1 MKFTLTELYTYYDH
15 YNTLKRRVDKGEFI
29 RGLAVDLGCHPCT
42 ISRAFKDL
50 KKGSLNTR
58 DRRDKGSYR
67 FAGMSP
73 EECIQAAKMVAAMK
87 IEMAT
92 KTGKTGST
100 ESAIRAL
107 YNSGQ
112 IHTLIP
118 DSTMNRWLNQLSLSF
133 RQIRNYSAS
142 TGIRLGTDEPNKW
155 WFMDFSVSEIY
166 YLLQSGKMV
175 QDKTGILTD
184 KNHREE
190 LLTKKGF
197 RKLYIGCVVDLYSST
212 YWVNGYVSPGESAY
226 MVLNFLMDA
235 MQKKDDPQNP
245 FRGIPQN
252 IYCDK
257 GSALHSQQMRDLLEP
272 LGIKIWSHIPGNPKA
287 KGRVE
292 SRIGAYKNTIERC
305 FAFQKPASIDEYR
318 QITQKMITSDNLSKG
333 HFSKWMDI
341 YKTGSLREFD
351 DATRGKLGYTM
362 DERVVNPYGCIELH
376 CEEYFISKR
385 LNGERV
391 SIYTLMDGT
400 KKALDRM
407 GNIYELT
414 GISHQ
419 HREMGKY
426 KAEKKTDYDYTI
438 KEIKAEGQ
446 RLRKIVKP
454 EHFMSELPEKIVMIE
469 RKGEKVE
476 IISPFEIPGF
486 NSADEAWYA
495 IYKYTGYS
503 KKHLGGDLAAKIDWL
518 FNAMLERD
526 KTIPRDRFTEV
537 IEIITDE
544 LREAQAL

>member
-1 MKFTLTELYTYYDH
+1 MKFTLTEIYTYYDH
-15 YNTLKRRVDKGEFI
+15 YNTLKRRVDRGEFI
-29 RGLAVDLGCHPCT
+29 RGLAADLGCHPCT

-50 KKGSLNTR
+50 KKGSLNTLN
-58 DRRDKGSYR
+58 RRDKGSYR

-100 ESAIRAL
+100 KSAIRAL

-112 IHTLIP
+112 IHTIIP
-118 DSTMNRWLNQLSLSF
+118 DSTMNRWLNNLGLSF
-133 RQIRNYSAS
+133 KQIRSYSAS
-142 TGIRLGTDEPNKW
+142 TNVRLGTDEPNKW
-155 WFMDFSVSEIY
+155 WFIDFSVSEIY

-175 QDKTGILTD
+175 QDKIGIMTD

-190 LLTKKGF
+190 LLTKKGY
-197 RKLYIGCVVDLYSST
+197 RKLFIGCVVDLYSGA
-212 YWVNGYVSPGESAY
+212 YWVNGYVSPGESSY
-226 MVLNFLMDA
+226 LVLNFLMDA

-257 GSALHSQQMRDLLEP
+257 GSALHSQQMRDLLDP
-272 LGIKIWSHIPGNPKA
+272 LGIQIWSHVPGNPKA
-287 KGRVE
+287 KGKVE

-305 FAFQKPASIDEYR
+305 FAFQKPSSLEEYR
-318 QITQKMITSDNLSKG
+318 AITQKMITSDNINKG
-333 HFSKWMDI
+333 LFSKWMDI
-341 YKTGSLREFD
+341 HKTGSLREFD
-351 DATRGKLGYTM
+351 DATRQKLGYTM
-362 DERVVNPYGCIELH
+362 HEKVVNPRGCIELNRQ
-376 CEEYFISKR
+376 EYFISRR

-400 KKALDRM
+400 MKALDRM

-414 GISHQ
+414 GIDHQ
-419 HREMGKY
+419 HRQMGKY
-426 KAEKKTDYDYTI
+426 KAESKTAYDYTLD
-438 KEIKAEGQ
+438 EIKSEGK

-454 EHFMSELPEKIVMIE
+454 EHFIPDMPENLLMLN
-469 RKGEKVE
+469 RPGEPVE
-476 IISPFEIPGF
+476 VTAPFETPGF
-486 NSADEAWYA
+486 KSVEAAWYE
-495 IYKYTGYS
+495 IYKVTGFS
-503 KKHLGGDLAAKIDWL
+503 QRHLPDDLAAKIDWL

-526 KTIPRDRFTEV
+526 KTIPRDCFTEV

>member
-1 MKFTLTELYTYYDH
+1 MKLTLTEIYTYYDH

-29 RGLAVDLGCHPCT
+29 RDLALDLGCHPCT
-42 ISRAFKDL
+42 ISRAFRDL
-50 KKGSLNTR
+50 KIGSLSTNNR
-58 DRRDKGSYR
+58 KDKGVFR
-67 FAGMSP
+67 FPGMTQN
-73 EECIQAAKMVAAMK
+73 ECIQAAKMVAAMK

-112 IHTLIP
+112 IHCLIP
-118 DSTMNRWLNQLSLSF
+118 ESTMNRWLNQLGMSF
-133 RQIRNYSAS
+133 KQIRNYAAS
-142 TGIRLGTDEPNKW
+142 TGVRLGTDEPNKW

-166 YLLQSGKMV
+166 YLLPSGKMV

-190 LLTKKGF
+190 LLTKKGY
-197 RKLYIGCVVDLYSST
+197 RKLFIGCVVDLYSET

-226 MVLNFLMDA
+226 LVLNFLMDA
-235 MQKKDDPQNP
+235 MQKKDDTQNP

-272 LGIKIWSHIPGNPKA
+272 LGIQIWSHVPGNPKA

-292 SRIGAYKNTIERC
+292 SRIGSYKNTIERC
-305 FAFQKPASIDEYR
+305 FAFQKPSSLEEYR
-318 QITQKMITSDNLSKG
+318 AITQKMITSDNLNKG

-341 YKTGSLREFD
+341 HKTGSLREFHD
-351 DATRGKLGYTM
+351 VTRQKLGYTM
-362 DERVVNPYGCIELH
+362 EERVVNPYGCIELH
-376 CEEYFISKR
+376 REEYFVSKR

-400 KKALDRM
+400 MKALDRM

-414 GISHQ
+414 GIEHQ
-419 HREMGKY
+419 SRQMGKY
-426 KAEKKTDYDYTI
+426 KAEKKTAYDYTLDEV
-438 KEIKAEGQ
+438 KSEGK

-454 EHFMSELPEKIVMIE
+454 EHFLPDMPENLLMIN
-469 RKGEKVE
+469 RPGESVE
-476 IISPFEIPGF
+476 VTAPFEIPGF
-486 NSADEAWYA
+486 KSVEAAWYE
-495 IYKYTGYS
+495 IYKTTGYS
-503 KKHLGGDLAAKIDWL
+503 QKHLPEDLAGKIDWL

-526 KTIPRDRFTEV
+526 KEIPRDRFTEI

>member
-15 YNTLKRRVDKGEFI
+15 YNTLKRRVEKGEFI
-29 RGLAVDLGCHPCT
+29 RDLAVDLGCHPCT

-50 KKGSLNTR
+50 KKGSLKNQ
-58 DRRDKGSYR
+58 DRKDKGIFR
-67 FAGMSP
+67 FPGMTQ
-73 EECIQAAKMVAAMK
+73 EECIQATRMVAAMK

-107 YNSGQ
+107 YNAGQ
-112 IHTLIP
+112 INSQIP
-118 DSTMNRWLNQLSLSF
+118 DSTMNRWLNQHSLSF
-133 RQIRNYSAS
+133 KQIRNYSAS
-142 TGIRLGTDEPNKW
+142 TGVRLGTDEPNKW

-190 LLTKKGF
+190 LLTKKGY
-197 RKLYIGCVVDLYSST
+197 RKLFIGCVVDLYSGT
-212 YWVNGYVSPGESAY
+212 YWVNGYVSPGESSY

-272 LGIKIWSHIPGNPKA
+272 LGIQIWSHIPGNPKA

-305 FAFQKPASIDEYR
+305 FAFQKPASIEEYR
-318 QITQKMITSDNLSKG
+318 AITQKMITSDNLNKG
-333 HFSKWMDI
+333 NFSKWMDI
-341 YKTGSLREFD
+341 YKTSSLREFD
-351 DATRGKLGYTM
+351 ESTRKKLGYTM
-362 DERVVNPYGCIELH
+362 DERVVNPYGCVELH
-376 CEEYFISKR
+376 KEEYFISKR

-391 SIYTLMDGT
+391 SIYTMMDGT
-400 KKALDRM
+400 MKALDRM

-414 GISHQ
+414 GTSHQ
-419 HREMGKY
+419 NREMGKY
-426 KAEKKTDYDYTI
+426 KAEKKTVYDYTLD
-438 KEIKAEGQ
+438 EVKAEGK

-454 EHFMSELPEKIVMIE
+454 EHFLLDTPENLVMIE
-469 RKGEKVE
+469 RKGEQVE
-476 IISPFEIPGF
+476 VSSPFEIPGF
-486 NSADEAWYA
+486 TTVDEAWYA
-495 IYKYTGYS
+495 VYKNTGYS
-503 KKHLGGDLAAKIDWL
+503 QKHLTKDLAGKIDWL

-526 KTIPRDRFTEV
+526 KAISRERFTEI